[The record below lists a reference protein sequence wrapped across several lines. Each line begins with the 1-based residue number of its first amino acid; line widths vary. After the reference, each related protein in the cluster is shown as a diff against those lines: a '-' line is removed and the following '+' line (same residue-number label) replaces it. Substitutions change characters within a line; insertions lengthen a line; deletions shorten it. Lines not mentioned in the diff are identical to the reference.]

1 MAITPITLSRI
12 EWLQSRSGSL
22 ANPTDLPQDRFTQ
35 GQAQPV
41 QSETVQSL
49 SSAPK
54 PQVLN
59 NPTYVP
65 MEAGQVGLPFAQ
77 PMEQGQVELNQVP
90 HLIAGLRATGD
101 QPAVTAVLGG

>member
-12 EWLQSRSGSL
+12 EWLQSRGGSV
-22 ANPTDLPQDRFTQ
+22 ANPSNLPQDRFTQ

-41 QSETVQSL
+41 QSETVESL
-49 SSAPK
+49 SSVPPK

-77 PMEQGQVELNQVP
+77 PMEQGQVAVSYT
-90 HLIAGLRATGD
+90 HLTLPTSD
-101 QPAVTAVLGG
+101 LV